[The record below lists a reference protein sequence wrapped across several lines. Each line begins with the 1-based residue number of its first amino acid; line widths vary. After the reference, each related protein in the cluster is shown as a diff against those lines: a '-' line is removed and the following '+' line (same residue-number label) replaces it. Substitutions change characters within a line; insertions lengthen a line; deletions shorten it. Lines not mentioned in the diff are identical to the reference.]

1 MLDDIILNGCQI
13 TEVDKYPMLGLIINN
28 KLNWSDHAEHIIA
41 RASKKLT
48 TINRIRHV
56 LPRLALENL
65 YTSMV
70 RPILEYANILYNNC
84 TLSIDRN
91 IESVQRRAALIC
103 TGAYKHTEHKKL
115 LAELGWHRLNI
126 RRKLHSLCMMFKIK
140 NNKAPQYVTNL
151 YPIPTR
157 PTYNLRNQANLPVPF
172 YRLKSSSTS
181 FIPNSIRLWNSI
193 SISTRNAPSLNVF
206 KKLITPTLPQCYY
219 YRLCSGHNGKLLT
232 RLRLGLS
239 ALNAHRFKYNL
250 HDTPYCPHCNTTPE
264 TTIHFFFSCPAHH
277 LARIHFFNLLNHEL
291 DLDTS
296 NPTTTLDTILNG
308 KTNPNNYH
316 LLLQYIYQYLEFTGR
331 FK

>member
-1 MLDDIILNGCQI
+1 
-13 TEVDKYPMLGLIINN
+13 MLGLIINN

-103 TGAYKHTEHKKL
+103 TGAYKHTEHQKL
-115 LAELGWHRLNI
+115 LSELGWHRLNI
-126 RRKLHSLCMMFKIK
+126 RRKLHQLCMIFKIK
-140 NNKAPQYVTNL
+140 KNNAPQYVTNL
-151 YPIPTR
+151 FPNPVT
-157 PTYNLRNQANLPVPF
+157 PSYNLRNQTNLPIPY

-193 SISTRNAPSLNVF
+193 PITTRSATSINIF
-206 KKLITPTLPQCYY
+206 KKLITPPLQNCYY
-219 YRLCSGHNGKLLT
+219 YKLCSGQNGKLLT

-239 ALNAHRFKYNL
+239 ALKAHRFKYNI
-250 HDTPYCPHCNTTPE
+250 HNTPYCPHCNTVPE
-264 TTIHFFFSCPAHH
+264 TTIHYFFSCPAHQ
-277 LARIHFFNLLNHEL
+277 LARTHFLNLLTHEL

-296 NPTTTLDTILNG
+296 NPITTLDTILHG
-308 KTNPNNYH
+308 KIHPNNYS
-316 LLLQYIYQYLEFTGR
+316 LLLQFIYQYFEFIGR